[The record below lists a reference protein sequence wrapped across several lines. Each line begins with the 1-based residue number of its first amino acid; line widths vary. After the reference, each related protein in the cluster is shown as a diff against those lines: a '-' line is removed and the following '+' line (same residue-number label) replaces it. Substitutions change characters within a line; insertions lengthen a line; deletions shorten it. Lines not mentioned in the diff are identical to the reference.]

1 MTATCWSH
9 MEVGPHRGTRGG
21 KGPRARLYNTLQQI
35 VVDEYKRQN
44 RRFRWIRFADA
55 SKRQIEALFSWR
67 ETLDCWH
74 LWNFDQEAFDVI
86 QAADNAYQRQLALV
100 ETTGVV
106 LPQGVQSRVQAAASG
121 AAEATGSAAD
131 WLRPP
136 TPPSAS
142 SWLQDPRTPLPRIRP
157 SAEER
162 QAAKSTLRG
171 VYAKAAETRRESSR
185 ERSTQRSRSPSP
197 RRSKSPSTSPR
208 RGPTAAPPVEQRAHS
223 VEPALAREGRPSRT
237 SLATR
242 PIVLAPQNS
251 IYPVTRFDEHGT
263 WVLVREASQPREAAP
278 RRRAQRTSGQLRQAD
293 PYLLA
298 DETWR
303 DPPRRSSTSS
313 RSRSPDRRPAPAEHF
328 RLDSFSSDE
337 NAPQDAESIR
347 TGRAAYVPRRVYEAP
362 THSEPIVLH
371 SRRTGAVQPPPPKA
385 APKVIFGSRTPV
397 PKEIPK
403 AVSPAPAQ
411 ADIPRK
417 SPPRARSPVRTQ
429 SAFGYKAPPRGLN
442 KAEPRSKSSSNPP
455 QSGYIVKPPPPQ
467 VAQAAASSAA
477 TPEVGTRFRSPPRR
491 APPAPPPPPPPPE
504 RPLPPKQL
512 TIALDWHGV
521 LDVGQQGP
529 HLNPEVIRHLVQ
541 FAADYAPI
549 NFIVL
554 SFVGRAAS
562 EFRRREFQV
571 ALEHART
578 TSGLTFSAIKIVHE
592 RLGRGGKADALQGL
606 GVHALID
613 DTASIVREAQ
623 KTGIAAFRNF
633 PHFGPGGFANA
644 LENLG
649 EFIESRNRQ
658 FIPAARGLH
667 PSQYLE
673 EIHRSASQLPAR
685 RVLR

>member
-1 MTATCWSH
+1 MQRTGFVLRRLHQLPPGCKTRALLCLAFGHLQRKDKPQSQLFAGYTLKLRKRGGRAAGNGQH
-9 MEVGPHRGTRGG
+9 KDRGPHRHEGRGLHQHH
-21 KGPRARLYNTLQQI
+21 R
-35 VVDEYKRQN
+35 DEDQ
-44 RRFRWIRFADA
+44 
-55 SKRQIEALFSWR
+55 L
-67 ETLDCWH
+67 LLP
-74 LWNFDQEAFDVI
+74 LWNNGPI
-86 QAADNAYQRQLALV
+86 
-100 ETTGVV
+100 V
-106 LPQGVQSRVQAAASG
+106 LN
-121 AAEATGSAAD
+121 
-131 WLRPP
+131 
-136 TPPSAS
+136 
-142 SWLQDPRTPLPRIRP
+142 PR
-157 SAEER
+157 
-162 QAAKSTLRG
+162 LRG
-171 VYAKAAETRRESSR
+171 
-185 ERSTQRSRSPSP
+185 
-197 RRSKSPSTSPR
+197 
-208 RGPTAAPPVEQRAHS
+208 
-223 VEPALAREGRPSRT
+223 REGHPGP
-237 SLATR
+237 LATR

-251 IYPVTRFDEHGT
+251 IYPVTMFDEHGT
-263 WVLVREASQPREAAP
+263 WVLVREASQPPEAAP
-278 RRRAQRTSGQLRQAD
+278 HRRAQRTSGQLRQAD

-328 RLDSFSSDE
+328 RLDAYSSDE
-337 NAPQDAESIR
+337 EPPQDAESIR

-362 THSEPIVLH
+362 THSEPIALH
-371 SRRTGAVQPPPPKA
+371 SRRIGAVQPPPPKA
-385 APKVIFGSRTPV
+385 APKVIFGSKPPL

-403 AVSPAPAQ
+403 AVSSVPAK

-429 SAFGYKAPPRGLN
+429 SAFGHKAPPRGLN

-455 QSGYIVKPPPPQ
+455 QFGYIVKPPPPQ
-467 VAQAAASSAA
+467 VAQAAAASAA
-477 TPEVGTRFRSPPRR
+477 TSEAGSRFRSPPRR
-491 APPAPPPPPPPPE
+491 APLAPPPPPPPPG
-504 RPLPPKQL
+504 RPVPPKEL
-512 TIALDWHGV
+512 VVALDWHGV

-562 EFRRREFQV
+562 EYRRREFQV

-673 EIHRSASQLPAR
+673 ELHRSASQLPAS

>member
-1 MTATCWSH
+1 M
-9 MEVGPHRGTRGG
+9 
-21 KGPRARLYNTLQQI
+21 
-35 VVDEYKRQN
+35 
-44 RRFRWIRFADA
+44 
-55 SKRQIEALFSWR
+55 
-67 ETLDCWH
+67 
-74 LWNFDQEAFDVI
+74 I
-86 QAADNAYQRQLALV
+86 QAADNAYQQRLALV

-106 LPQGVQSRVQAAASG
+106 LPQGVPSQDQAAASG
-121 AAEATGSAAD
+121 AAGASSSAAD

-142 SWLQDPRTPLPRIRP
+142 SWLQDSRTPLPRIRP

-162 QAAKSTLRG
+162 QAAKSIFRG

-197 RRSKSPSTSPR
+197 RRSRSPSSTPR
-208 RGPTAAPPVEQRAHS
+208 RGPTAAAPVEQRAHS

-251 IYPVTRFDEHGT
+251 IYPVTRFDEHGI

-278 RRRAQRTSGQLRQAD
+278 HRRAQRTSGQLRQAN

-328 RLDSFSSDE
+328 RLDACSSDE
-337 NAPQDAESIR
+337 EPPQDAESIR
-347 TGRAAYVPRRVYEAP
+347 SGRAAYVPRRVYEAP
-362 THSEPIVLH
+362 THSEPIALH
-371 SRRTGAVQPPPPKA
+371 SRRIGAVQPPPRKA
-385 APKVIFGSRTPV
+385 APKVIFGSKPPL
-397 PKEIPK
+397 PKEIPR
-403 AVSPAPAQ
+403 AVSLVPAK

-417 SPPRARSPVRTQ
+417 SPPWARSPVRTQ
-429 SAFGYKAPPRGLN
+429 SAFGHKAPPRGLSR
-442 KAEPRSKSSSNPP
+442 AEPRSKSSSNPP
-455 QSGYIVKPPPPQ
+455 QFGYIVKPPPPQ
-467 VAQAAASSAA
+467 VVQAAAASAA
-477 TPEVGTRFRSPPRR
+477 TSEAGSRFRSPPRR
-491 APPAPPPPPPPPE
+491 TPPAPPPPPPPPG
-504 RPLPPKQL
+504 RPVPPKEL
-512 TIALDWHGV
+512 VVALDWHGV

-562 EFRRREFQV
+562 EYRRREFQV

-578 TSGLTFSAIKIVHE
+578 TSGLTFSAIKKSFTNGWVGEAKQTPFKGWAFTPLLTIQHRLSVKLE
-592 RLGRGGKADALQGL
+592 RQASRRSATSRTSGRADLPTHSRTSVSSLSPGTDNSFRRQGACI
-606 GVHALID
+606 HRS
-613 DTASIVREAQ
+613 T
-623 KTGIAAFRNF
+623 
-633 PHFGPGGFANA
+633 
-644 LENLG
+644 
-649 EFIESRNRQ
+649 SRSSTD
-658 FIPAARGLH
+658 LH
-667 PSQYLE
+667 PSCPPAGYFDSHCCKPLKPSLCAVQHFAVTG
-673 EIHRSASQLPAR
+673 IRFADKFSIQLGNIPR
-685 RVLR
+685 

>member
-1 MTATCWSH
+1 MTATFWSH

-35 VVDEYKRQN
+35 VGDEYKRQD

-55 SKRQIEALFSWR
+55 SKQQVEALFSWR
-67 ETLDCWH
+67 ESLDSWH
-74 LWNFDQEAFDVI
+74 LWDFDQEAFEVI
-86 QAADNAYQRQLALV
+86 QAADNAYQQRLASV
-100 ETTGVV
+100 ETAGVV
-106 LPQGVQSRVQAAASG
+106 LPQGVQSQDRAAASG
-121 AAEATGSAAD
+121 AAEAAD

-142 SWLQDPRTPLPRIRP
+142 SWLQDSRTPLPRIRP

-162 QAAKSTLRG
+162 QVLRGAAKTALRG
-171 VYAKAAETRRESSR
+171 VYARAAETRRESSR
-185 ERSTQRSRSPSP
+185 ERSPQRSRSPSP
-197 RRSKSPSTSPR
+197 RRSRSPSPPR
-208 RGPTAAPPVEQRAHS
+208 RGPTAAAPVEHRAHS
-223 VEPALAREGRPSRT
+223 VDALAREGRPSRT

-263 WVLVREASQPREAAP
+263 WVLVREASQPREATSH
-278 RRRAQRTSGQLRQAD
+278 RRAQRTSGHLRQAD
-293 PYLLA
+293 PYSLA

-313 RSRSPDRRPAPAEHF
+313 RSRSPDRRPGPAEHY
-328 RLDSFSSDE
+328 RLDAYSSE
-337 NAPQDAESIR
+337 EEPPQDAESIR
-347 TGRAAYVPRRVYEAP
+347 TGRSAYVPRRVYEAP
-362 THSEPIVLH
+362 THTEPIALH
-371 SRRTGAVQPPPPKA
+371 SRRIGAIQPPPPKA
-385 APKVIFGSRTPV
+385 APKVIFGSKPPL
-397 PKEIPK
+397 PKELPR
-403 AVSPAPAQ
+403 APSSAPAK

-417 SPPRARSPVRTQ
+417 SPPRARSPIRTQ
-429 SAFGYKAPPRGLN
+429 SAFGCKAPPRGLN
-442 KAEPRSKSSSNPP
+442 KAEPRSKSGSNPP
-455 QSGYIVKPPPPQ
+455 QGYIVKPPPPQ
-467 VAQAAASSAA
+467 VVKAAAASAA
-477 TPEVGTRFRSPPRR
+477 TSEAGTRFRSPPRR
-491 APPAPPPPPPPPE
+491 PPPAPPPPPA
-504 RPLPPKQL
+504 RPVPPKEL

-549 NFIVL
+549 NFVVL

-562 EFRRREFQV
+562 EYRRREFQV
-571 ALEHART
+571 ALEHARA
-578 TSGLTFSAIKIVHE
+578 TSGLTFSAITIVHE
-592 RLGRGGKADALQGL
+592 RLGRAGKADALLGL
-606 GVHALID
+606 GAHVLID
-613 DTASIVREAQ
+613 DQAAIVREAQ

-633 PHFGPGGFANA
+633 PHFGPSRFANA
-644 LENLG
+644 LENVG
-649 EFIESRNRQ
+649 EYIESRNRL

-673 EIHRSASQLPAR
+673 ELHRSASQLPAS